1 MKSGSFAP
9 LCMALV
15 LAGGHPGSRSRIK
28 LLENRTL
35 VDDRP
40 TAYVCRGYACDRPVT
55 EPDALSDQLEN
66 AAKITVTTT
75 A

>member
-1 MKSGSFAP
+1 
-9 LCMALV
+9 V
-15 LAGGHPGSRSRIK
+15 LAGGHPESQSRIK
-28 LLENRTL
+28 LLENRPL

-66 AAKITVTTT
+66 AAKAAAIT